1 MKEREK
7 VVIDSL
13 IDMGPQ
19 KAGDL
24 DRECVHSLYKYVA
37 YTLQYNAIWHGLTSY
52 SYPADLVKLLYS
64 IG

>member
-1 MKEREK
+1 MVIVQESYKLFLLQSLVKEREK

-24 DRECVHSLYKYVA
+24 DRECVHSLYKYV
-37 YTLQYNAIWHGLTSY
+37 HTS
-52 SYPADLVKLLYS
+52 
-64 IG
+64 I